1 LFCVTAVINVYI
13 ESKTQDYLLKIIIL
27 KFKKIAPRRII
38 KYLAAITLGNLG
50 AENCSK
56 VTVENCC

>member
-38 KYLAAITLGNLG
+38 NYLAAITLGNLG
-50 AENCSK
+50 AENCPT